1 MRKHGNGKGETRIFW
16 SLALALVALS
26 VAVSAVVVRMF
37 GKAMDDILQRIIGDD
52 VRSGWSTYMRFAV
65 YVVGIS
71 GGVRI
76 WELERF
82 IGPVPEGVRA
92 PELTAERFVL
102 ELYRSA
108 IGSLQ
113 SVAWVLLF
121 FFLVTLIAFV
131 IVRFL
136 ESRASKP

>member
-1 MRKHGNGKGETRIFW
+1 M
-16 SLALALVALS
+16 LALSLVALS
-26 VAVSAVVVRMF
+26 VAVSAVVVAMF
-37 GKAMDDILQRIIGDD
+37 GKAMDDILRRIIGDD
-52 VRSGWSTYMRFAV
+52 MSSGWSKYMRFAV

-92 PELTAERFVL
+92 PELTGERFVL
-102 ELYRSA
+102 ELYRSVV
-108 IGSLQ
+108 GSLQ
-113 SVAWVLLF
+113 SIAWVLLF
-121 FFLVTLIAFV
+121 FFLVTLVAFV

-136 ESRASKP
+136 ESRAPRS